1 VSVTAVPGGVRIQL
15 HVQPGA
21 STSEVVGLHGDRIR
35 LRIQSPPIDGRANEA
50 VLQWIAERLGVPRR
64 AVTLVRGEK
73 SRAKTVDVRGV
84 TVSAA
89 EAALQPR
96 PSRRGDLGNS

>member
-21 STSEVVGLHGDRIR
+21 STTEVVGLHGDRIR

-73 SRAKTVDVRGV
+73 SRAKTVEILGV
-84 TVSAA
+84 TLDSVRERLKS
-89 EAALQPR
+89 
-96 PSRRGDLGNS
+96 